1 MAQQC
6 GTCHVL
12 DGLTLRI
19 PFGPVSVVCAPEVE
33 ILEFPKKSA
42 YSANRKISNYGKKV
56 DKLEF
61 Q

>member
-33 ILEFPKKSA
+33 ILEFPKKVPILQIA
-42 YSANRKISNYGKKV
+42 KYRIMAKK
-56 DKLEF
+56 LIN
-61 Q
+61 